1 MTAAARDDGAGYRGR
16 GIFGTADDAGSST
29 RSSHGWRHGAAEA
42 SAAVSALKADPAN
55 YASVFAADL
64 SAKCA

>member
-1 MTAAARDDGAGYRGR
+1 MTTALVTEVEVSLTQQMMLVAAQGVVSAG
-16 GIFGTADDAGSST
+16 GT
-29 RSSHGWRHGAAEA
+29 AEA